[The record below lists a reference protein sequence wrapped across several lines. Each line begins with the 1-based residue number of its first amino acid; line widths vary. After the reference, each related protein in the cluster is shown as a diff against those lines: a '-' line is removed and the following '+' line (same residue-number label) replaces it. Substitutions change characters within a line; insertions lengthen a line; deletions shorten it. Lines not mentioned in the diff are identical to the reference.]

1 MPLPGSW
8 MPFPFAANVHQQYKI
23 LQPFNVASQ
32 LSGLVVGGP
41 QLCLSCFAIH
51 HLPSVLSPP
60 WPHVCVTYTAWGHL
74 CSCLSWLEGA
84 SSACCFLARLWKKA
98 DVTHLWEQRQPE
110 NGPQSS
116 RTCWWLSCVSRK
128 ATSGREEKRKEVR
141 GGMACGSRSPGRS
154 ENKQSH
160 PDAQAESRCW
170 NLKGNKK
177 IQLVSYFFLFCRSG
191 ISQGVKM

>member
-60 WPHVCVTYTAWGHL
+60 WPHVCVTYTAWGQL
-74 CSCLSWLEGA
+74 CSCLSGRCQGLG
-84 SSACCFLARLWKKA
+84 WKVSVLPAAFWPDCEKKQMSPTSESKDSQKMALRAAGHA
-98 DVTHLWEQRQPE
+98 DGFPMSQ
-110 NGPQSS
+110 
-116 RTCWWLSCVSRK
+116 
-128 ATSGREEKRKEVR
+128 EKRLLGRRRR
-141 GGMACGSRSPGRS
+141 GRR
-154 ENKQSH
+154 
-160 PDAQAESRCW
+160 
-170 NLKGNKK
+170 
-177 IQLVSYFFLFCRSG
+177 
-191 ISQGVKM
+191 